1 MLEPVVNITKS
12 VEHYRPIVGEETI
25 EELKALAVPL
35 RGVLTKCAREST
47 MQALEL
53 IQVYPPAH
61 SRTANVCGCLGQ
73 ELGYFVYVSVKA
85 SSPHCV
91 VVIAPLYFCRAA

>member
-1 MLEPVVNITKS
+1 
-12 VEHYRPIVGEETI
+12 
-25 EELKALAVPL
+25 
-35 RGVLTKCAREST
+35 

-73 ELGYFVYVSVKA
+73 EVVYFVYVSVEA
-85 SSPHCV
+85 SSPHFV
-91 VVIAPLYFCRAA
+91 VVMAPLYCCRAA